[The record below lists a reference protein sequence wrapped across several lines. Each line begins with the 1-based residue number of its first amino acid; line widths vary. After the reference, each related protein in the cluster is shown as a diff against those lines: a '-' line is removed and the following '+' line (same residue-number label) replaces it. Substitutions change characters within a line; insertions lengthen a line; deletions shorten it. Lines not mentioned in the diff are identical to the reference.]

1 MLKINFIFYVFPISV
16 ISNYFRLDLIK
27 ESSLSI
33 LKWPEIMNR
42 KVKQEKELSEYHT
55 ERLDAAQ
62 QMTGYVSKMMKDYI
76 TSDNI
81 WKIVTKTSPVS
92 II

>member
-1 MLKINFIFYVFPISV
+1 
-16 ISNYFRLDLIK
+16 
-27 ESSLSI
+27 
-33 LKWPEIMNR
+33 MNR

-55 ERLDAAQ
+55 ERLAAAQ

-81 WKIVTKTSPVS
+81 WKIVTKTTPVS
-92 II
+92 IIFKKVNK

>member
-1 MLKINFIFYVFPISV
+1 
-16 ISNYFRLDLIK
+16 
-27 ESSLSI
+27 
-33 LKWPEIMNR
+33 MNG
-42 KVKQEKELSEYHT
+42 KVKEEKELSEYHKQ
-55 ERLDAAQ
+55 RLAAAQ

-92 II
+92 IISKKQTNSRKFEQKKRIYLECH

>member
-1 MLKINFIFYVFPISV
+1 MSNLNNHVQFLLNF
-16 ISNYFRLDLIK
+16 YFRFDWIK
-27 ESSLSI
+27 ESSQSI
-33 LKWPEIMNR
+33 LKWPEIMNG
-42 KVKQEKELSEYHT
+42 KVKEEKELSEYHKQ
-55 ERLDAAQ
+55 RLAAAQ

-92 II
+92 IISKK

>member
-1 MLKINFIFYVFPISV
+1 
-16 ISNYFRLDLIK
+16 
-27 ESSLSI
+27 
-33 LKWPEIMNR
+33 MNG
-42 KVKQEKELSEYHT
+42 KVKEEKELSEYHKQ
-55 ERLDAAQ
+55 RLAAAQ

-92 II
+92 IISKKQTNSRKFEQKKKRIYLECH

>member
-1 MLKINFIFYVFPISV
+1 
-16 ISNYFRLDLIK
+16 
-27 ESSLSI
+27 
-33 LKWPEIMNR
+33 MNG
-42 KVKQEKELSEYHT
+42 KVKEEKELSEYHKQ
-55 ERLDAAQ
+55 RLAAAQ

-92 II
+92 IISKKYNKQQKIWAKKKEYT

>member
-1 MLKINFIFYVFPISV
+1 
-16 ISNYFRLDLIK
+16 
-27 ESSLSI
+27 
-33 LKWPEIMNR
+33 MNG
-42 KVKQEKELSEYHT
+42 KVKEEKELSEYHKQ
-55 ERLDAAQ
+55 RLAAAQ

-92 II
+92 INLKVNKQQKNLSKQCTMS